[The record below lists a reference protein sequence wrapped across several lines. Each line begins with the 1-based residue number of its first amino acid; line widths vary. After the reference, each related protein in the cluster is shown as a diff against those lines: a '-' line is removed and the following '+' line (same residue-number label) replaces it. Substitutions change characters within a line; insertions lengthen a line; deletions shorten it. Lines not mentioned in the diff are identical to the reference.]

1 MWKYLALFCNV
12 ISIFFAFLAAY
23 WWYLAATDEPPLGH
37 VEMGSPDM
45 LIDMKVSLV
54 GMVKL
59 QAKWNR
65 RAAASAAVAAIFQ
78 GIGLLIQSTASS

>member
-1 MWKYLALFCNV
+1 MWKFIELACNI
-12 ISIFFAFLAAY
+12 ISVVFAFLAAY
-23 WWYLAATDEPPLGH
+23 WWYLAATDEPPPGH
-37 VEMGSPDM
+37 VEQESPDM

-65 RAAASAAVAAIFQ
+65 RAACSAAIAATLQ
-78 GIGLLIQSTASS
+78 GFAVLIQSVNPS